1 MKPHLNKNNN
11 GINNAIRFFKN
22 NNVYHLHNSYHLGD
36 NIFNCII
43 FYNIKSYIE
52 TNNIKIF
59 YYAPKKFLNQINEF
73 MCSPNITLLSLTEK
87 PNNSIELWVNDG
99 FFNYK
104 HCDQKQ
110 PVIFNEYLKRF
121 YNKVLDNLSI
131 PVIINRFFYVD
142 DDLLVRLDS
151 LPNKYKMFDILI
163 LNSQPFSKQYNYD
176 KEEWDKHILQLHK
189 TFKILTTSK
198 VTNLLCTA
206 DEELTVKDIAALSTK
221 AKVVIAVNSGVVPGL
236 LNYYTLTSVK
246 HFFIFDKIC
255 IYSYPNFE
263 NKIKITEI
271 TIYELNKYIE

>member
-1 MKPHLNKNNN
+1 MKSHLNKNNTS
-11 GINNAIRFFKN
+11 INNAIRLFKN
-22 NNVYHLHNSYHLGD
+22 HNVYHLHNSYHLGD

-59 YYAPKKFLNQINEF
+59 YYAPKKFLNQIKEF

-87 PNNSIELWVNDG
+87 PHNSIELWVNDE

-104 HCDQKQ
+104 HCHQKQ
-110 PVIFNEYLKRF
+110 PIIFNEYLKRF
-121 YNKVLDNLSI
+121 YNKVLDTLSI

-142 DDLLVRLDS
+142 NDLLTRLDS

-176 KEEWDKHILQLHK
+176 KEEWDNHILQLHK

-255 IYSYPNFE
+255 TYSYPNFE
-263 NKIKITEI
+263 NKIKLADI
-271 TIYELNKYIE
+271 TIDELNKYIE